1 MAEDTKTVIVLANGS
16 IRTDEDSAENL
27 AKRFSES
34 SPSEF
39 IEIEDIKGVTH
50 WVAAGR
56 VIAFHERDDQ
66 SPPAHL

>member
-1 MAEDTKTVIVLANGS
+1 MATKTVIVLANGS
-16 IRTDEDSAENL
+16 IQTDDESAANL

-34 SPSEF
+34 GPSDF
-39 IEIEDIKGVTH
+39 IEVDDLKGVKH

-56 VIAFHERDDQ
+56 VIAVHEVDDK

>member
-1 MAEDTKTVIVLANGS
+1 MACNTVIVLANGS
-16 IRTDEDSAENL
+16 IRTGDDSAASL

-34 SPSEF
+34 GPSDF
-39 IEIEDIKGVTH
+39 IEIDDLKGVEH

-56 VIAFHERDDQ
+56 VIAVHEVDDK

>member
-16 IRTDEDSAENL
+16 IRTDEDTAENL

-34 SPSEF
+34 SPSDF
-39 IEIEDIKGVTH
+39 IEIEDTKGVTH

-56 VIAFHERDDQ
+56 VIAFHERDDK

>member
-1 MAEDTKTVIVLANGS
+1 MARNTVIVLANGS
-16 IRTDEDSAENL
+16 IRTSDDSAANL

-34 SPSEF
+34 GPSDF
-39 IEIEDIKGVTH
+39 IEVDDLKGVKH

-56 VIAFHERDDQ
+56 VIAVHEVDDQ